1 MGAGTQ
7 PPIPIK
13 NSGKASM
20 CVIVPCRA
28 QFSAKLFVRVSYED
42 TPPEVRS
49 RPQGADAGLGA
60 MGVIIPS

>member
-1 MGAGTQ
+1 
-7 PPIPIK
+7 
-13 NSGKASM
+13 M

-49 RPQGADAGLGA
+49 RPLRRGGIGLGLGEA
-60 MGVIIPS
+60 GSAWD

>member
-1 MGAGTQ
+1 
-7 PPIPIK
+7 
-13 NSGKASM
+13 M

-49 RPQGADAGLGA
+49 RPRIQAQIRLRTFT
-60 MGVIIPS
+60 GVHELLSE